1 MLNINGIKIK
11 CLTIIPN
18 FELSTD
24 LSRSVLPKNYQLPD
38 IVYNLQRIAI
48 LTTALTQDP
57 PNHKVIYQSMKDKLH
72 QPYRFG
78 LIPGLNTV
86 LQKITPESYPG
97 LCGICLSGAGPTI
110 LCLATDGFEKLL
122 MM

>member
-1 MLNINGIKIK
+1 
-11 CLTIIPN
+11 
-18 FELSTD
+18 
-24 LSRSVLPKNYQLPD
+24 
-38 IVYNLQRIAI
+38 
-48 LTTALTQDP
+48 
-57 PNHKVIYQSMKDKLH
+57 MKDKLH

-110 LCLATDGFEKLL
+110 LCLATDGFEKIANDVIEIFKQEGIECDFKLL
-122 MM
+122 DLAYDGATVEYGS